1 MTSDIIFK
9 KEGQTAYV
17 ILNRPK
23 QRNAINFSIRQGLCD
38 AWDEINNDSTIYS
51 VIVTGGEQIF
61 SAGQDLVE
69 LSEFRKKEPFAE
81 LPLNCLETFGD
92 NVSKPVIM
100 AISGHCLGAG
110 FLFAMIAG
118 DVRIASDSAVF
129 GMPEINVG
137 VPPAFGLP
145 VILAQH
151 FPPAMSSELLMFGN
165 NVNAEGAYRIGF
177 VNKVVPPENLLLTAK
192 QYADKVNKF
201 SPLIVGNIK
210 EVLKK
215 ASGPDQVA
223 LEYSIAMCQL
233 GRRSED
239 YIEGPRAFKEKR
251 KPVWKGR

>member
-23 QRNAINFSIRQGLCD
+23 QKNAINFSVRQGLCD
-38 AWDEINNDSTIYS
+38 AWDEINRDSNICS
-51 VIVTGGEQIF
+51 VIITGGEQTF
-61 SAGQDLVE
+61 SAGQDLAE
-69 LSEFRKKEPFAE
+69 LSDFRKKDPFGE

-92 NVSKPVIM
+92 NIKKPVIM

-118 DVRIASDSAVF
+118 DVRIASNSAVF

-151 FPPAMSSELLMFGN
+151 FPPAMTSELLMFGN
-165 NVNAEGAYRIGF
+165 NFNADDAYKIGF
-177 VNKVVPPENLLLTAK
+177 VNKVVPPDVLLTTAK
-192 QYADKVNKF
+192 QYADKINKF

-215 ASGPDQVA
+215 ALGPDQVA

-239 YIEGPRAFKEKR
+239 YIEGPRAFREKR